1 MSTKYGGWCGGLK
14 VIGNK
19 SSNKKRQQCTVIVV
33 FPLFDNMMRAKRTLF
48 SLKF

>member
-1 MSTKYGGWCGGLK
+1 MMNWGKMGGTNDGEGGGLK

-33 FPLFDNMMRAKRTLF
+33 FPLFDNMMRAKRI
-48 SLKF
+48 